1 MEYLQPCICKGDDY
15 KPECPYSFEQGGGR
29 FHCVSG
35 DLKAIKISED
45 SDSSCSEW
53 DERTATGIEGL
64 VEALKVRSLV
74 NQEREVKVE
83 PRIFQNLQVGLQSH
97 HMGQLNQQSAAYQ
110 SNSVQQ
116 PQAIRDAA
124 EEFMQKN
131 RVDLRKFD
139 ALRINEQ
146 SLNDYS
152 IGGFKI
158 DVAKTA
164 EVVKKLAP
172 LPPSALPK
180 IFICDDLNFYH
191 HFFLGIETLL
201 GKTSFEEIIISKFH
215 HDDAK
220 GNIADAIAGFVSS
233 GMLPTDNAVTMFVKK
248 VLSSTFERTNIDEG
262 KSEIVALKVLA
273 NLWGF
278 RYIEPHMLL
287 KDVEIKMWLS
297 TCYNYYRTL
306 WFDAF
311 KSSGV
316 PRFAVEGVVH
326 DRSTG
331 IIEWDKRD
339 KTSEL
344 PVEEKLALT
353 RSAYYNQMDECK
365 EYGERYPVKGRKSD
379 RPKRSRTQRS
389 STWFG

>member
-1 MEYLQPCICKGDDY
+1 MEYLQPCICQGEDY

-35 DLKAIKISED
+35 DLKAIKIAED

-53 DERTATGIEGL
+53 DDRTATGIEGL
-64 VEALKVRSLV
+64 VEALKVRSLPAAEKEANVESRMFSPLQV
-74 NQEREVKVE
+74 NQSNRLTI
-83 PRIFQNLQVGLQSH
+83 PL
-97 HMGQLNQQSAAYQ
+97 QQSSVAYQ
-110 SNSVQQ
+110 PPSVHQ

-139 ALRINEQ
+139 ALRINDQ

-201 GKTSFEEIIISKFH
+201 GKSSFEEIIISKFH

-306 WFDAF
+306 WFDTF

-331 IIEWDKRD
+331 IIEWDRKE
-339 KTSEL
+339 KVAEAS
-344 PVEEKLALT
+344 VENKLMLA
-353 RSAYYNQMDECK
+353 RNAYYANMDEWR
-365 EYGERYPVKGRKSD
+365 EHGDRYPIKS
-379 RPKRSRTQRS
+379 RRSEKPRRS
-389 STWFG
+389 GTRRASTWFG